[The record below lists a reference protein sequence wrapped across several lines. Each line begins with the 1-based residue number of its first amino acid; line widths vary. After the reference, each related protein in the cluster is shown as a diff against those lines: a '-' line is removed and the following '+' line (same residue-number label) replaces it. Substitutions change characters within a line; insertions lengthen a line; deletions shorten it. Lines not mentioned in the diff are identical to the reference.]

1 MGIDKVLENEVL
13 EGLREENVR
22 LRDGWTKDRAALE
35 WAQERI
41 ADVRVW
47 AESRIAECQRQETKF
62 GKAWEHREKHT
73 QGPPQSLVE
82 AWTERRALQ
91 AVLKMLE
98 TEPS

>member
-1 MGIDKVLENEVL
+1 MKEELEA
-13 EGLREENVR
+13 LRQENIR

-41 ADVRVW
+41 ANVNVW
-47 AESRIAECQRQETKF
+47 AYSRIEQCRGQEKKF
-62 GKAWEHREKHT
+62 AQAWQHREKHT

-91 AVLKMLE
+91 AVLDMLE
-98 TEPS
+98 PSQLPGEESR